1 MVLLTTC
8 CCMCFVF
15 SLSLFFSIIH
25 RSFSYSGWSSTTV
38 TTPWI
43 WIRFRN
49 SRTIH
54 AATWSGQ
61 PRTRSWNTGHG
72 PGNSGCSPSSDPR
85 IWSFNRFCWG
95 SKSTLKP
102 HASWRWSNSSWTS
115 RWTLETKQKKIMS
128 FYFIIRTYLKVI
140 ILNMFLT
147 ARKKIVWNL
156 LAFLRLEFKNSF

>member
-102 HASWRWSNSSWTS
+102 HATWRWSNSSWTS
-115 RWTLETKQKKIMS
+115 RWTLETKKKKIMS
-128 FYFIIRTYLKVI
+128 FYFIIRTYLSNYLKYVS
-140 ILNMFLT
+140 N
-147 ARKKIVWNL
+147 RKK
-156 LAFLRLEFKNSF
+156 KNYLKFVSISSSRI

>member
-25 RSFSYSGWSSTTV
+25 RSFSYCGWSSTTV
-38 TTPWI
+38 TTSWI

-85 IWSFNRFCWG
+85 IWSFNRFCRG

-115 RWTLETKQKKIMS
+115 RWTLEIKKKKNMS
-128 FYFIIRTYLKVI
+128 FYFIIRAYLSK
-140 ILNMFLT
+140 
-147 ARKKIVWNL
+147 
-156 LAFLRLEFKNSF
+156 

>member
-85 IWSFNRFCWG
+85 IWSFNRFCWR

-102 HASWRWSNSSWTS
+102 HATWRWSNSSWTS
-115 RWTLETKQKKIMS
+115 RWTLETKKKKIMS
-128 FYFIIRTYLKVI
+128 FYFIIRTYLSNYLKYVS
-140 ILNMFLT
+140 N
-147 ARKKIVWNL
+147 RKK
-156 LAFLRLEFKNSF
+156 KNYLKFVSISSSRI

>member
-102 HASWRWSNSSWTS
+102 HATWRWSNSSWTS
-115 RWTLETKQKKIMS
+115 RWTLETKKQKNYELLFHHQNI
-128 FYFIIRTYLKVI
+128 LK
-140 ILNMFLT
+140 
-147 ARKKIVWNL
+147 
-156 LAFLRLEFKNSF
+156 